1 MTVHS
6 DSSGGHRVKQA
17 VVGMETKGGGSSRGV
32 VRLLSSSPQD
42 VDAERLHQLMR

>member
-6 DSSGGHRVKQA
+6 GGGHRGKQA
-17 VVGMETKGGGSSRGV
+17 VVGMETKGGSSSRGV
-32 VRLLSSSPQD
+32 VRLPSCSPQD